1 MKKVKKMERKQRKLK
16 RTMKTE
22 LSRMKDNVFGDMNE
36 LAFWAESKLSNLKK
50 SFSEEVKSLE
60 GMTKETKEKMGKME
74 ESSRKRLVWEDK
86 VDSKFENVTGLV
98 NLLFEDMYRMKMD
111 VDTLYDFLD
120 LDIEAEGD
128 IQAESE
134 DDEDEG
140 DIREESEDDED
151 EGDFRAENGIDKADN
166 PLVEGS
172 AKADMRPAK
181 DSNKDDIR
189 YGS

>member
-1 MKKVKKMERKQRKLK
+1 MKKVKKMEKKQRKLK
-16 RTMKTE
+16 RTMKNE
-22 LSRMKDNVFGDMNE
+22 LGRMKDNVFGDMNE

-151 EGDFRAENGIDKADN
+151 EDDFRAENGIDKADS
-166 PLVEGS
+166 PFAEDSV
-172 AKADMRPAK
+172 KADMHPAK